1 MPRRVRSKPQRFVPG
16 ADPIRA
22 TKPTPQ
28 QKVASS
34 AASLSKTAKTAQS
47 RPKSFELDKGHRI
60 RGRTAAES
68 ESPVPHLLREIH
80 HLQSTTKLQIPKL
93 PFSRLIRE
101 VLLQYTG
108 YGKNYRI
115 TAECLECLQE
125 AAEIYIV
132 QMFEDSYRCCQHRD
146 RVILCPKDMRLAL
159 FLRESWR

>member
-1 MPRRVRSKPQRFVPG
+1 MPRRVRSKPQRYVSDT
-16 ADPIRA
+16 DPRKS

-28 QKVASS
+28 HKA
-34 AASLSKTAKTAQS
+34 AASLSKTAQS
-47 RPKSFELDKGHRI
+47 RSESFDLDEGHRI
-60 RGRTAAES
+60 RGRPVETSA
-68 ESPVPHLLREIH
+68 SPVPHVLREIH
-80 HLQSTTKLQIPKL
+80 QLQSTTKLQIPKL

-115 TAECLECLQE
+115 TPECLECLQE

-132 QMFEDSYRCCQHRD
+132 QMFEDSNRCCQHRD
-146 RVILCPKDMRLAL
+146 RVILCPKDMKLAL